1 MAGAAPRW
9 ASAYLDL
16 PIEPAPAPTLPWRGR
31 GLRFPWSQWVA
42 VPALAAALMLG
53 TLCALRPKLTLL
65 AVLLVVVVVCVWAR
79 PALAAYLLIALT
91 PLTAGINRGSALP
104 VLRPQEAI
112 ALLVG
117 TTLAARGVVRWRTG
131 RLPKFQLDRLEWAL
145 VLMAVTSSLVPLL
158 WMTVRQE
165 AISKDD
171 ILYALVLW
179 KYLGLYAII
188 RGSVSTEGQV
198 RRCMWLS
205 VAAACIVAGL
215 AILQSLGLFGVPGLL
230 AHYYAPFG
238 YTNAFSARGSA
249 TLGLPAATA
258 DLAII
263 NLAVISGL
271 WTRYRRYRPALAA
284 AAALLI
290 MGALSAGEFSSA
302 IGLFAGVICIAIVI
316 SRPRLLWAFV
326 PATLVAGYAL
336 RPVIARRLSGFQ
348 SASGL
353 PVSWTG
359 RLQNLQTYFWPKL
372 FSNWNFLLGVEPSA
386 RVVVSTQAT
395 GYVWIESGYT
405 WLLWGGGI
413 PLLASFV
420 FLVYAAARRG
430 WQAARGGRDGSSV
443 AGIAVFT
450 AIIVITILMAF
461 DPHLTYRGAGDAFF
475 TLLAL
480 AVPRGV
486 QARQAQ
492 LPPRAPR
499 ACRAVQPERDPLAG
513 RPGAEHDAPVLAAV
527 GGRVT
532 GGSVNGHEMPALS
545 REVRK

>member
-1 MAGAAPRW
+1 M
-9 ASAYLDL
+9 
-16 PIEPAPAPTLPWRGR
+16 
-31 GLRFPWSQWVA
+31 
-42 VPALAAALMLG
+42 
-53 TLCALRPKLTLL
+53 
-65 AVLLVVVVVCVWAR
+65 
-79 PALAAYLLIALT
+79 
-91 PLTAGINRGSALP
+91 
-104 VLRPQEAI
+104 
-112 ALLVG
+112 
-117 TTLAARGVVRWRTG
+117 
-131 RLPKFQLDRLEWAL
+131 
-145 VLMAVTSSLVPLL
+145 
-158 WMTVRQE
+158 
-165 AISKDD
+165 
-171 ILYALVLW
+171 
-179 KYLGLYAII
+179 
-188 RGSVSTEGQV
+188 
-198 RRCMWLS
+198 
-205 VAAACIVAGL
+205 
-215 AILQSLGLFGVPGLL
+215 
-230 AHYYAPFG
+230 
-238 YTNAFSARGSA
+238 
-249 TLGLPAATA
+249 
-258 DLAII
+258 
-263 NLAVISGL
+263 ISGL

-492 LPPRAPR
+492 LPPRA
-499 ACRAVQPERDPLAG
+499 CRAVQPGRDPLAG
-513 RPGAEHDAPVLAAV
+513 RPEAEHDAPVLAAV